1 MNVKPLVSVNPVDAP
16 VEIAPAPES
25 TPMIEARGLTKV
37 FGNLTAIED
46 VSFTVGKGEL
56 LGFLGPNGAGKST
69 TMRILSGFTPATSGR
84 AVIAGH
90 DIQRNSFAARRALG
104 YLPESAPVD
113 LASTVACFLTFIA
126 EIKRLASSERS
137 GAVDRAIEECGLG
150 EVRGRMIG
158 NLSKGFRQRV
168 GLAQAILGDPEVLIL
183 DEPTVGLDP
192 RQITEIRRLIKDMA
206 GRRTVLLSTH
216 ILPEVQLTCTKVI
229 VINRGRIVASGT
241 PDSLVSRIE
250 GRHPIIATVEAEPA
264 RAQQLLE
271 CVEGVGRVE
280 LDRRLGVRKAT
291 FHVFCAPS
299 ASGGASADPRPAMA
313 RAIVEAGMGLVELTQ
328 PGVTLED
335 VFMHA
340 IADPPSGADGS
351 DHDEAAQS
359 ADANETERNAEDS
372 ASAGESQDS

>member
-1 MNVKPLVSVNPVDAP
+1 MNVKPLVSVNPADAP

-25 TPMIEARGLTKV
+25 TPMIEAVALTKV
-37 FGNLTAIED
+37 FGDLTAIED

-69 TMRILSGFTPATSGR
+69 TMRILSGFTPASSGR

-90 DIQRNSFAARRALG
+90 DIQSDSFAARRALG

-113 LASTVACFLTFIA
+113 LASTVTRFLSFIA
-126 EIKRLASSERS
+126 EIKRLASSERAT
-137 GAVDRAIEECGLG
+137 AVDRAIEECGLG
-150 EVRGRMIG
+150 EVRGRLIG

-241 PDSLVSRIE
+241 PDSLVSRIDD
-250 GRHPIIATVEAEPA
+250 RHPIIATVEAEPA

-280 LDRRLGVRKAT
+280 LDRRLGVRRAT
-291 FHVFCAPS
+291 FHVFCVPD
-299 ASGGASADPRPAMA
+299 ASGRAPADPRPAMA
-313 RAIVEAGMGLVELTQ
+313 RAIVEAGMGLVELSQ

-340 IADPPSGADGS
+340 IADPSPGGDGS
-351 DHDEAAQS
+351 GDDEAAQE
-359 ADANETERNAEDS
+359 ANVTVASSEEDS
-372 ASAGESQDS
+372 RPAEESQDS